1 MTKKTIISSAIF
13 ALLNFNIFAT
23 NSADAAVWQVIS
35 SESNKR
41 IELDKSTL
49 NKNDGYIETLGR
61 VVFYKPLKDVK
72 SGEEYRMIEAV
83 TRYNCEKRTAS
94 TIKRIYRRN
103 ENSVLREEILNA
115 AELPVRGGTLD
126 DKMLS
131 QVCRMAD
138 ISNNNPS
145 PITAPTAVV
154 NQNKATQTD
163 NQSNA
168 GKNNKNLVENS
179 QNTKKSKKELARE
192 TKETK
197 KTKETKETKEKNLA
211 KQNKTQTQTQIAKNN
226 KQNANAN
233 ASKNNKNTVSAK
245 NKNNKFDENL
255 PLLPTVDVIKNTN
268 SNSPFVPKQV
278 DWSYNGASNP
288 AHWADI
294 KPEYKICR
302 NGLRQSPIDIRGSV
316 KGDLEELKFNYQSTP
331 FKIVDTGYTI
341 RAELENGGNLYYE
354 GKSWNLK
361 ALEFRIP
368 GEEMINGKR
377 GEMSVQLQ
385 HQSITGEMLIIS
397 IQLNRGAENMLIQQI
412 WNNMPL
418 ERNRA
423 MKSVDEPIKK
433 EINVKHLLPTNIGYI
448 TYMGS
453 LTTPPCT
460 ENVQWV
466 VLRTPQTISDEQI
479 KSFSFLYQNNA
490 RPLQSDNGRMI
501 KESR

>member
-1 MTKKTIISSAIF
+1 MIKKSIISSAIF
-13 ALLNFNIFAT
+13 ALLNFNIFAI
-23 NSADAAVWQVIS
+23 NSANAAAWQVIS

-49 NKNDGYIETLGR
+49 NKNGSHIETLGR

-94 TIKRIYRRN
+94 TVKRIYRRN
-103 ENSVLREEILNA
+103 ENSILREEMLNA

-131 QVCRMAD
+131 QVCKMAN

-145 PITAPTAVV
+145 PMNATATGITNPNMSAQTN
-154 NQNKATQTD
+154 NQNSAADKP
-163 NQSNA
+163 
-168 GKNNKNLVENS
+168 K
-179 QNTKKSKKELARE
+179 NTKKSKRELAKE
-192 TKETK
+192 KKLQEQAQKDKQEAQNISNKLQQANEEVLAKEQHTKNTNTNTNTNANPNKNKPK
-197 KTKETKETKEKNLA
+197 KTTA
-211 KQNKTQTQTQIAKNN
+211 
-226 KQNANAN
+226 
-233 ASKNNKNTVSAK
+233 
-245 NKNNKFDENL
+245 KNNKFDENL

-268 SNSPFVPKQV
+268 SNSPFVPKTL
-278 DWSYNGASNP
+278 DWSYDGVNNP

-302 NGLRQSPIDIRGSV
+302 SGMRQSPIDVRGSV
-316 KGDLEELKFNYQSTP
+316 KGDLEDLKFNYRPTT

-341 RAELENGGNLYYE
+341 RTELDSGGVLYYD
-354 GKSWNLK
+354 GKTWNLK

-385 HQSITGEMLIIS
+385 HQTASGEMLIVS
-397 IQLNRGAENMLIQQI
+397 VQLNSGTENLLIQHI

-418 ERNRA
+418 ERNR
-423 MKSVDEPIKK
+423 SEIRPNDPTSK
-433 EINVKHLLPTNIGYI
+433 EINVKHLLPSNVGYI

-460 ENVQWV
+460 ENIQWI
-466 VLRTPQTISDEQI
+466 VLSTPQTISDEQI

-490 RPLQSDNGRMI
+490 RPLQSNNGRMI